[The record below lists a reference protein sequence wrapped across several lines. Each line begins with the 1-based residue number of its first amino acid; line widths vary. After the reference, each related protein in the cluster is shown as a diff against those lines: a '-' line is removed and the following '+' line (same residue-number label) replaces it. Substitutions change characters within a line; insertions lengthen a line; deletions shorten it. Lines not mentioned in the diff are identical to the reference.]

1 MNGVSNLCCT
11 YLCIL
16 FMLCI
21 YVVNVNNVECH
32 RVEQEIMAR
41 IVTEMHN
48 RQWYS
53 STVQSQLNPGR
64 TSLHHVSD
72 ASSLVSDVETVD
84 DPVIG
89 L

>member
-1 MNGVSNLCCT
+1 M
-11 YLCIL
+11 
-16 FMLCI
+16 
-21 YVVNVNNVECH
+21 YVVNVNDAECH

-72 ASSLVSDVETVD
+72 ASSLASDVETTD

-89 L
+89 LYQQCCK